1 MKGRQESRSSA
12 TDDGMWWCDVG
23 LMCAGEEEGEWMGW
37 QWVGEQD
44 LPCQLL
50 ITLIGVIS

>member
-1 MKGRQESRSSA
+1 M
-12 TDDGMWWCDVG
+12 DGSV
-23 LMCAGEEEGEWMGW
+23 ASEGGGG
-37 QWVGEQD
+37 GEQV